1 MTNCDLPRLLSACVL
16 CTLLHLSAP
25 IVRAVSDLTPI
36 VHPIRLQNDT
46 FALPEEDKD
55 LPLVGKCCPAKE
67 TFTKDANGKSIC
79 VPSNDSSTLLFSPLF
94 SDFNESGV
102 LVPGD
107 EKEKF
112 VAVVGIPCRYR
123 KYMLYPEH
131 NSDDEYYLMTNGS
144 VFAPRHLP
152 ILLMPGA
159 DYCMEII
166 PKLGLRVFVCFL
178 EDITPASPDA
188 RITIYAC
195 GLLISVPFLML
206 TIAAYTITP
215 KLRDNHGKA
224 LCHYCGCLA
233 LAFLTLAITQLA
245 SAQLPLQVCVSV
257 AFVIQFSFVACFFW
271 LNVLCIET
279 WSLVRYQ
286 VNHRAYRRI
295 PSKRLFFYYSIW
307 AWGPSAV
314 LILVSMTMEL
324 SPTIP
329 MTYVKPT
336 FGENCWF
343 KSDAEAM
350 PYFYVPVGLL
360 LLSNMILFVIT
371 AVKISRYQQELTL
384 RRLARNEHSDREDQR
399 LFRRLK
405 QTFIVCLV
413 LFFLMGLNWI
423 MELISWWAG
432 GDPLDWSAFDLVNAL
447 QGVLVFGL
455 FVLRRPIR
463 DIVWHR
469 IQKLRGIQTTEP
481 DLGSMDLALLPVI
494 NNETDL
500 PRQTIIQ

>member
-1 MTNCDLPRLLSACVL
+1 QNETF
-16 CTLLHLSAP
+16 
-25 IVRAVSDLTPI
+25 IVPK
-36 VHPIRLQNDT
+36 
-46 FALPEEDKD
+46 EDRT
-55 LPLVGKCCPAKE
+55 LPLVGKCCPVNE
-67 TFTKDANGKSIC
+67 IFVKDANGKSTC
-79 VPSNDSSTLLFSPLF
+79 LPSNDSSTVFFSPFF
-94 SDFNESGV
+94 SEFNRSGV

-112 VAVVGIPCRYR
+112 VAVVGIPCRYQ
-123 KYMLYPEH
+123 KYMLYPED

-144 VFAPRHLP
+144 IFAPRHVP
-152 ILLMPGA
+152 ILLMPGE
-159 DYCMEII
+159 DYCMEVV

-178 EDITPASPDA
+178 EDITLVSTDA

-195 GLLISVPFLML
+195 GLLISVPFLLL
-206 TIAAYTITP
+206 TIAAYMITP
-215 KLRDNHGKA
+215 RLRDIHGKA

-245 SAQLPLQVCVSV
+245 SSYLPLQVCISI

-271 LNVLCIET
+271 LNVLCIEI
-279 WSLVRYQ
+279 WSLVRHLTH
-286 VNHRAYRRI
+286 HRAYRRI
-295 PSKRLFFYYSIW
+295 PSKTLFFYYSIW
-307 AWGPSAV
+307 AWGPSAI

-360 LLSNMILFVIT
+360 LLGNTILFIIT

-384 RRLARNEHSDREDQR
+384 RRLARNQHSDREDQR

-432 GDPLDWSAFDLVNAL
+432 GNPLDWSAFDLVNAL
-447 QGVLVFGL
+447 QGVLIFGL

-463 DIVWHR
+463 DFVWHR
-469 IQKLRGIQTTEP
+469 IQKLRGIHTTEP

-494 NNETDL
+494 NGNSL
-500 PRQTIIQ
+500 PRQTVVQ